1 VLVDY
6 SAQPGRRRVVVA
18 EAPPHDGPLLA
29 RRRPCLSVTAP
40 TPSLMVADGPPLE
53 TLIRYSGVSKH
64 QPAIDVWLSQ
74 QDTLLAGIAGE
85 WFSRLRRSGEDVC
98 EVLHDRFPRRDHP
111 RPTVG
116 GAIACVTDA
125 PFAYVNVFRHHVNV
139 GFYQGA
145 SLDDPA
151 GLLEGSSRFMRHVKL
166 RPGKE
171 FDVAALQALI
181 DADLSGWT
189 M

>member
-1 VLVDY
+1 M
-6 SAQPGRRRVVVA
+6 
-18 EAPPHDGPLLA
+18 GPLLA

-40 TPSLMVADGPPLE
+40 GAQPGGSLTDGPPLE

-74 QDTLLAGIAGE
+74 QDPLLAGMARE
-85 WFSRLRRSGEDVC
+85 WFTRLRRCGDDVC

-171 FDVAALQALI
+171 VDVAALKALI
-181 DADLSGWT
+181 DAAYADMKARLVRELAIEPDG
-189 M
+189 